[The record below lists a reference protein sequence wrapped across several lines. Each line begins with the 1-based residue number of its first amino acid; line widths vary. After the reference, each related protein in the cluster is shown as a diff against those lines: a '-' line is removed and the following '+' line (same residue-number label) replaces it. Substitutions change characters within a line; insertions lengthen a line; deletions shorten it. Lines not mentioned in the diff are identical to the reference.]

1 MSLKAT
7 GGEEH
12 GTDTSQCVAV
22 CQPPPQLEGPGRS
35 YPHQSYRLAGPC
47 FVYFYLLRVM
57 WDVGWARQKKKHD
70 IQ

>member
-1 MSLKAT
+1 MAQTQVSVWLCA
-7 GGEEH
+7 
-12 GTDTSQCVAV
+12 
-22 CQPPPQLEGPGRS
+22 PPQLEGAGRS